1 MFLVV
6 AAAAADDFV
15 VAAAVTVGDVVVAF
29 VAPAVDASVVV
40 VVAAACSHFVAV
52 AAASSFGVAGGIA
65 ASVADSWPQVVGDT
79 QIGLPFSL
87 LVVAGF
93 WEPYCPRQSWT
104 RRSISWPPWK
114 RLSLASS
121 AEARQCPA

>member
-1 MFLVV
+1 MSLVVAVDGFVAAAVVTVGADVVVVECVALAVVASAAAACIHFAVVV
-6 AAAAADDFV
+6 AAAAA
-15 VAAAVTVGDVVVAF
+15 
-29 VAPAVDASVVV
+29 
-40 VVAAACSHFVAV
+40 
-52 AAASSFGVAGGIA
+52 SSSGVAGGIA